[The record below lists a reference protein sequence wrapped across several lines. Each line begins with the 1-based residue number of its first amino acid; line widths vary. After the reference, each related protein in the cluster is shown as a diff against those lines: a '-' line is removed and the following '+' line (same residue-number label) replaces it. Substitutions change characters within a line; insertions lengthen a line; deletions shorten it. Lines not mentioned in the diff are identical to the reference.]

1 MASGIYL
8 LMGLSKFH
16 SPKTAYANSILTEPV
31 QMDRWR
37 EDGTEEYEMM
47 GNRRERKRKII
58 QNKAR
63 EREKKKKDGTTQ
75 GKFIHFKRIRCNF
88 CSCWN
93 SRFSCIQVYSN
104 YKHVPFNSIFLFRQQ
119 LLIVVKQRKTK
130 ENRMQNLLHSQ
141 APHSKAET
149 GFNLLFSAIL
159 LSLWKKKKELGS
171 LWLIGLD

>member
-1 MASGIYL
+1 MTLRS
-8 LMGLSKFH
+8 
-16 SPKTAYANSILTEPV
+16 
-31 QMDRWR
+31 
-37 EDGTEEYEMM
+37 
-47 GNRRERKRKII
+47 I

-63 EREKKKKDGTTQ
+63 ENGKKKKKKRKKDGTTQ
-75 GKFIHFKRIRCNF
+75 GKFIHFKRIPCNF
-88 CSCWN
+88 CPCWN
-93 SRFSCIQVYSN
+93 SRLSCIQVYSN
-104 YKHVPFNSIFLFRQQ
+104 CKHVPFNSVFLFGQQ

-149 GFNLLFSAIL
+149 GFNLLFSAVL